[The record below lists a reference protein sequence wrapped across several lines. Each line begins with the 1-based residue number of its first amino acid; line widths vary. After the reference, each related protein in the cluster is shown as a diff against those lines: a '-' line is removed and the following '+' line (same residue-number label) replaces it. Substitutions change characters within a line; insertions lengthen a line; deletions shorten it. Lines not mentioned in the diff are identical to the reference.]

1 MGALQ
6 NHQLLSIGDVL
17 ILLKGEFS
25 DLTISKLRYLESEG
39 LVEPQRTSS
48 GYRKYSHADVQRLSF
63 VLSQQRDQYLPLR
76 VIKEQLDALDRGLE
90 PAADASGRA
99 RAPRNLVSV
108 DSLPQAGEFRLQSA
122 LQLSVDELLEAAKA
136 DLAQLQDCQQF
147 GLIPSDSTIFDADD
161 VAILKSV
168 AALAVYG
175 IEARHL
181 RQFKMAADRELGLV
195 AQVMAPL
202 SAQKDPELAQQA
214 DDAARDIAALS
225 VGLHVALVRAGI
237 AELGGK

>member
-1 MGALQ
+1 MGALH

-17 ILLKGEFS
+17 NLLKGEFA

-48 GYRKYSHADVQRLSF
+48 GYRKYSHADVQRLRF
-63 VLSQQRDQYLPLR
+63 VLVQQRDQYLPLR

-90 PAADASGRA
+90 PAADPTGRA

-108 DSLPQAGEFRLQSA
+108 DSLPQAGDFRIHSQ
-122 LQLSVDELLEAAKA
+122 LQLSVEELLEAANA
-136 DLAQLQDCQQF
+136 DVAQLQDCQQF
-147 GLIPSDSTIFDADD
+147 GLISADASIFDADD

-168 AALAVYG
+168 AALAIYG

-181 RQFKMAADRELGLV
+181 RQFKMAADRELGLM

>member
-1 MGALQ
+1 MTALPS
-6 NHQLLSIGDVL
+6 HQLLSIGDVL
-17 ILLKGEFS
+17 NLLKVDFS
-25 DLTISKLRYLESEG
+25 DLTISKLRYLETEG
-39 LVEPQRTSS
+39 LVEPQRTTS
-48 GYRKYSHADVQRLSF
+48 GYRKYSHADVQRLRF
-63 VLSQQRDQYLPLR
+63 VLTQQRDQYLPLR

-108 DSLPQAGEFRLQSA
+108 DSLPQAGDFRRKA
-122 LQLSVDELLEAAKA
+122 VMRMSVDELLEAANA
-136 DLAQLQDCQQF
+136 SVEQLNDCQQF
-147 GLIPSDSTIFDADD
+147 GLISNDAEFFDADD
-161 VAILKSV
+161 IAILKSV
-168 AALAVYG
+168 AALSVYG

-214 DDAARDIAALS
+214 DDAARDIASLS

-237 AELGGK
+237 TDMTGR

>member
-17 ILLKGEFS
+17 NVLKGEFA

-63 VLSQQRDQYLPLR
+63 VLVQQRDQYLPLR

-108 DSLPQAGEFRLQSA
+108 DSLPQAGDFRLHAQ
-122 LQLSVDELLEAAKA
+122 LQLSVEELLEAAQA
-136 DLAQLQDCQQF
+136 DFAQLEDCQQF
-147 GLIPSDSTIFDADD
+147 GLISSESSIFDADD

-214 DDAARDIAALS
+214 EDAARDIAALS

>member
-1 MGALQ
+1 MGALA

-17 ILLKGEFS
+17 NLLKGEFE

-90 PAADASGRA
+90 PASDAGGRA

-108 DSLPQAGEFRLQSA
+108 DSLPQAGDFRSQA
-122 LQLSVDELLEAAKA
+122 ILQLSVEELLEAANA
-136 DLAQLQDCQQF
+136 EMAQLQDCQQF
-147 GLIPSDSTIFDADD
+147 GLISSAASVFGADD

-168 AALAVYG
+168 AALNVYG

-237 AELGGK
+237 AELSGK

>member
-1 MGALQ
+1 MGALHS
-6 NHQLLSIGDVL
+6 HQLLSIGDVL
-17 ILLKGEFS
+17 NQLKGEFA

-48 GYRKYSHADVQRLSF
+48 GYRKYSHAGVQRLRF

-90 PAADASGRA
+90 PAADSTSRA

-108 DSLPQAGEFRLQSA
+108 DSLPQAGDFRQQFS
-122 LQLSVDELLEAAKA
+122 LQLSVDELLEAANA
-136 DLAQLQDCQQF
+136 EYAHLYDCQQF
-147 GLIPSDSTIFDADD
+147 GLISVDSGIFNADD

-237 AELGGK
+237 SELGGK